1 MRVNTCTE
9 LIVMQS
15 QTSELVIGSLTER
28 EEESRTLRS
37 TGGRE
42 NLRRESAGNIEQVLF
57 GGKVGKV
64 DVSSAFSKGIVYSQ
78 LSPSVL

>member
-1 MRVNTCTE
+1 
-9 LIVMQS
+9 MQS

-57 GGKVGKV
+57 GYEAGKV
-64 DVSSAFSKGIVYSQ
+64 D
-78 LSPSVL
+78 